1 MNLNFNK
8 LMEIPDGIYLQ
19 PGEVI
24 SPEIIKE
31 LQIANAQYSKTKNF
45 AEYQRSIQRVF
56 HLKPIQPVK
65 MELKF
70 YLAGFLEGEGSLN
83 IGAKKNQ
90 SSKFK
95 VYIDPEFN
103 VTQHIN
109 GISNLYLAMFVFQT
123 GRIRHKTGSNAT
135 FVYTIDNRQSL
146 EEKVIPF
153 YEKYV
158 RLYGSPFKE
167 RRVRIFKKLLVLFKE
182 KAHLDVDGMIHE
194 VLPLWDTMRMQK
206 GQSNETFRSL
216 EEAQQ
221 YVKAASLCFES
232 QNKL

>member
-1 MNLNFNK
+1 
-8 LMEIPDGIYLQ
+8 MEIPPGIYLQ

-24 SPEIIKE
+24 SPEIINE
-31 LQIANAQYSKTKNF
+31 LQIANAQYTKTKNF
-45 AEYQRSIQRVF
+45 AEYQRSIQRIF
-56 HLKPIQPVK
+56 HLKPIQTKK
-65 MELKF
+65 MALQF
-70 YLAGFLEGEGSLN
+70 YLAGFLEGEASLN
-83 IGAKKNQ
+83 VGAKKNQ

-95 VYIDPEFN
+95 VYIDPEFS

-123 GRIRHKTGSNAT
+123 GRIRHKAGSNAT

-158 RLYGSPFKE
+158 RLYGSAFKE
-167 RRVRIFKKLLVLFKE
+167 RRVRLFKKLLCLFKE
-182 KAHLDVDGMIHE
+182 KAHLELDRMINE
-194 VLPLWDTMRMQK
+194 ILPLWDAMRMQI
-206 GQSNETFRSL
+206 GQKNETFRSL

-221 YVKAASLCFES
+221 YVNTASKTTKRLS
-232 QNKL
+232 